1 MIAVLT
7 GDIIHSSRVS
17 PEKWLKSLQGALQ
30 PLGNSP
36 KNWEIYRGDSF
47 QTEVSNPLDALQISI
62 KIKAAIKAIKGLDV
76 RIGIGIGEKT
86 YEAARV
92 TESNGSAFV
101 NSGHRFDALVKEKIN
116 LGIQSPWP
124 DFDREMNLYLRLGL
138 IAMDNWTP
146 NGARMV
152 LLALDN
158 QNLSQTELGKL
169 EGIKQNTVST
179 RLKRTYYDEIRLLLD
194 MYREKLNARL

>member
-30 PLGNSP
+30 SLGNSP

-179 RLKRTYYDEIRLLLD
+179 RLKRAYYDEIHLLLD

>member
-47 QTEVSNPLDALQISI
+47 QAEVSNSLDALQISI

-76 RIGIGIGEKT
+76 RIAIGIGDKT

-138 IAMDNWTP
+138 IAMDNWTT

-152 LLALDN
+152 LLALQN
-158 QNLSQTELGKL
+158 QHLSQTELGKL

-179 RLKRTYYDEIRLLLD
+179 RLKRAYYDEIRLLLD
-194 MYREKLNARL
+194 IYREKLNARL

>member
-30 PLGNSP
+30 SLGNSP
-36 KNWEIYRGDSF
+36 RNWEIYRGDSF

-62 KIKAAIKAIKGLDV
+62 KIKAAIKAIKGVDV

-179 RLKRTYYDEIRLLLD
+179 RLKRAYYDEIRLLLD

>member
-30 PLGNSP
+30 SLGNSP

-179 RLKRTYYDEIRLLLD
+179 RLKRAYYDEIRLLLD

>member
-30 PLGNSP
+30 SLGNSP

-179 RLKRTYYDEIRLLLD
+179 RLKRAYYDEIRLLLD
-194 MYREKLNARL
+194 MYREKLNTRL

>member
-30 PLGNSP
+30 SLGNSP

-116 LGIQSPWP
+116 LGIQSLWP

-179 RLKRTYYDEIRLLLD
+179 RLKRAYYDEIRLLLD

>member
-179 RLKRTYYDEIRLLLD
+179 RLKRAYYDEIRLLLD

>member
-30 PLGNSP
+30 SLGNSP

-47 QTEVSNPLDALQISI
+47 QTEVSNPLDALKISI

-116 LGIQSPWP
+116 LGIQSLWP

-179 RLKRTYYDEIRLLLD
+179 RLKRAYYDEIRLLLD

>member
-1 MIAVLT
+1 VN
-7 GDIIHSSRVS
+7 

-30 PLGNSP
+30 SLGNSP

-124 DFDREMNLYLRLGL
+124 DFDCEMNLYLRLGL

-179 RLKRTYYDEIRLLLD
+179 RLKRAYYDEIRLLLD